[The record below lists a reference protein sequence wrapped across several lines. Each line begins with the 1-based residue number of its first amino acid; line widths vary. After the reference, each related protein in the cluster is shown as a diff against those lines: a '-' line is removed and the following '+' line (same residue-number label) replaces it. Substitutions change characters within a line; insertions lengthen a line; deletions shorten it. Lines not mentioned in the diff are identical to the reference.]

1 MKQEVKEEVSND
13 GHPEVK
19 PKVGDEAAE
28 DEGKIGGT
36 TSGDVVISTT
46 GTDDD
51 DDVNKPFASTMTVRL
66 LTISCT

>member
-1 MKQEVKEEVSND
+1 MKQEVKKEVPND
-13 GHPEVK
+13 EMK

-66 LTISCT
+66 LILHLEL